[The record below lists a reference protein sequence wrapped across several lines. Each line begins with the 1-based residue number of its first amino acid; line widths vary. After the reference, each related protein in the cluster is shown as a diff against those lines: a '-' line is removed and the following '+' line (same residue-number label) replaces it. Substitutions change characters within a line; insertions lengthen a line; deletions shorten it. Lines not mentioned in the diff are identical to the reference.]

1 MATTPRSLR
10 PATSRPEW
18 LPWSAFPF
26 QSRFRDIDGKR
37 IHYLDE
43 GSGPALLF
51 VSAGQWSFMFRDVIM
66 RLRGKF
72 RCLALD
78 FPGSG
83 LSPEA
88 SEPTAVRSS
97 APGAPAAAAARRCR
111 FWPGC
116 CASTR

>member
-51 VSAGQWSFMFRDVIM
+51 VSAGQWSFM
-66 RLRGKF
+66 
-72 RCLALD
+72 
-78 FPGSG
+78 
-83 LSPEA
+83 
-88 SEPTAVRSS
+88 S
-97 APGAPAAAAARRCR
+97 A
-111 FWPGC
+111 
-116 CASTR
+116 T